1 MLLSISYGSISQKP
15 DGGLYTFSLSYKC
28 VFPCP
33 VFSLDLF
40 GTKMK
45 PNQFS
50 VDINP
55 HLKKPTA
62 NNYNVSSISVL
73 TCICGYHTASSM
85 LI

>member
-1 MLLSISYGSISQKP
+1 MLLSISYGSISPKP
-15 DGGLYTFSLSYKC
+15 DGGLYTFSLSYNC

-33 VFSLDLF
+33 VFILDLF

-55 HLKKPTA
+55 YLRNPKPSTTM
-62 NNYNVSSISVL
+62 SLQSVYPL
-73 TCICGYHTASSM
+73 VYVAIIWQVLC
-85 LI
+85 